1 MTAIFIS
8 HWKAREPLWLNDR
21 ARKKFAIQ
29 VNGVFT
35 SSLEGLWNG
44 GLSCKGTWDPSWL
57 EGMVGGRMGGSSSGI
72 LLTSLV
78 ILVIVE
84 QNTQSNSV
92 SLRVS
97 LSCRDLCSGTVRS
110 LASPSK
116 EFSTRQHRNRLGVYR
131 KEFLFEPGSHVS

>member
-44 GLSCKGTWDPSWL
+44 GLCCKETWDPSWL
-57 EGMVGGRMGGSSSGI
+57 KGMVGAGWGIFLGNSSHFP
-72 LLTSLV
+72 SLV
-78 ILVIVE
+78 
-84 QNTQSNSV
+84 SY
-92 SLRVS
+92 
-97 LSCRDLCSGTVRS
+97 SGTEDTVEHCVFKS
-110 LASPSK
+110 FIIL
-116 EFSTRQHRNRLGVYR
+116 
-131 KEFLFEPGSHVS
+131 